1 MNRLEDY
8 LLSVSRGRRGVIPA
22 LLRGTTALLAP
33 VYVAGLRT
41 YLLPYAI
48 GLRKRAHLPCP
59 VISIGN
65 ITAGGT
71 GKTPMTQMLCRL
83 LTAAGYRV
91 AVLIRG
97 YSGEREHD
105 GAVVSDG
112 RAVLLSVAEAGD
124 EAFLLAHS
132 LPGVPVIA
140 GKDRRRTGRLACR
153 EFQPDILLL
162 DDGLQYWQLHRD
174 LDIVLLNATCPFDNG
189 HTFPRGLLR
198 EPPAHL
204 RRAGVIILTRAREV
218 SASALQ
224 ALQQQVRQLAPGCP
238 ILTADLIPV
247 GLHTV
252 SDHNEYPLSWL
263 DGRRVAAF
271 SAIGHPASF
280 ESMIG
285 ELGGILAARFRLRDH
300 RRVTAPELE
309 QMLSR
314 ACSAGAEALIT
325 TEKDAVKMPRVSAS
339 LPVLALQVTMQVE
352 GVHELLARIEGV
364 VRP

>member
-1 MNRLEDY
+1 MSHLEDY
-8 LLSVSRGRRGVIPA
+8 LLSVARGRRGVVPA

-33 VYVAGLRT
+33 IYVAGLRA
-41 YLLPYAI
+41 YLLPYET
-48 GLRKRAHLPCP
+48 GLRKRTRLPCP

-65 ITAGGT
+65 ITTGGT

-83 LTAAGYRV
+83 LTAAGCRV

-97 YSGEREHD
+97 YAGERERG
-105 GAVVSDG
+105 GAIVSDG
-112 RAVLLSVAEAGD
+112 RTVFLSAAEAGD

-153 EFQPDILLL
+153 EFQPDVLLL

-174 LDIVLLNATCPFDNG
+174 LDIVLLNAACPFDNG
-189 HTFPRGLLR
+189 YTFPRGLLR

-204 RRAGVIILTRAREV
+204 RRADVIVLTRARDV
-218 SASALQ
+218 SASTLQ
-224 ALQQQVRQLAPGCP
+224 MLQQQVRQLAPACP
-238 ILTADLIPV
+238 ILTADLVPT
-247 GLHTV
+247 GLCAV
-252 SDHNEYPLSWL
+252 PERREYPLSWL

-271 SAIGHPASF
+271 SAIGYPASF

-300 RRVTAPELE
+300 RRATAQELE
-309 QMLSR
+309 HMLSR

-325 TEKDAVKMPRVSAS
+325 TEKDAVKMPRVPAS

-352 GVHELLARIEGV
+352 GVHELMARIEGV
-364 VRP
+364 MRS